1 MRRRCVI
8 SLALAAAL
16 SLSLAGCFGLG
27 EKDGGS
33 DDPTG
38 AVLDLA
44 EDATEV
50 ARTLG
55 GIDWGKTVRVVVRDA
70 ATGEELAEVAD
81 QARIEE
87 LFSPL
92 SQVSGMAPAPDAPE
106 EYVVEV
112 WEPETIKLGQTED
125 DVSEYKGLEVVTY
138 EGSDVVTLKVVP
150 ISLSVNLTSEG
161 GVADAIRELAR

>member
-1 MRRRCVI
+1 MRRSRFAMLV
-8 SLALAAAL
+8 LAAAL

-27 EKDGGS
+27 EKNGGS

-44 EDATEV
+44 ENATEI
-50 ARTLG
+50 ARTLKD
-55 GIDWGKTVRVVVRDA
+55 IDWGKTSRAVVRDA
-70 ATGEELAEVAD
+70 ATGEEVAEVTD
-81 QARIEE
+81 QAQIEE

-92 SQVSGMAPAPDAPE
+92 SRVNGMAPTPDAPE
-106 EYVVEV
+106 EYVVEI
-112 WEPETIKLGQTED
+112 WEPETIKLGQSAD

-138 EGSDVVTLKVVP
+138 EGSDVVTLKAVP
-150 ISLSVNLTSEG
+150 ISLSINLTSEG

>member
-1 MRRRCVI
+1 MRRRCIVT
-8 SLALAAAL
+8 LALAAAL
-16 SLSLAGCFGLG
+16 SLSLAGCLGLG

-33 DDPTG
+33 DDPTD
-38 AVLDLA
+38 ALLDLA

-55 GIDWGKTVRVVVRDA
+55 DIDWGKTVRAVVRDA
-70 ATGEELAEVAD
+70 ATGEELAEIAD
-81 QARIEE
+81 QAQIEE

-92 SQVSGMAPAPDAPE
+92 SRVNGMAPTPDAPE
-106 EYVVEV
+106 EYVVEI
-112 WEPETIKLGQTED
+112 WEPETIKLGQSAD

-138 EGSDVVTLKVVP
+138 ESSDVVTLKVVP
-150 ISLSVNLTSEG
+150 ISLSINLTSEG